1 MSDGWGADP
10 VIRRIVV
17 EVPRKH
23 LDLADSLAA
32 KTYNEFMWYSRAT
45 VSLEDATVVVR
56 ISDEVYFPEQEVSG
70 STCEPTDYMFVF
82 DFQLPSWDT
91 L

>member
-56 ISDEVYFPEQEVSG
+56 ISDEIYFPEQEASRRTR
-70 STCEPTDYMFVF
+70 S
-82 DFQLPSWDT
+82 
-91 L
+91 